1 MSHSLFSPGRRAL
14 TVGLV
19 LTVTLVASE
28 ALAVGTILPLVAR
41 DLGDI
46 ELYGWTFTAFFL
58 GSLIGI
64 VVVGGLIDR
73 GGILV
78 PFAAGLTL
86 FGIGLL
92 VGGLAPSMPVLVVG
106 RFLQGLGAGTIPPI
120 AYVAIGRTLPEV
132 LRARMF
138 AVLST
143 AWVIPGVIGPAIAG
157 AVGETIGWRWVFLGL
172 LPLIGAAGA
181 ITLAA
186 LRTVPGGSSAEHEA
200 AIATTRRLPLALL
213 VALGAGLTMA
223 GLTLGQPLVLIP
235 LVAVGA
241 GMAVPAFVRLCPP
254 GTLRLARGLPAAIGL
269 RGLLTFAF
277 FAADA
282 YIALLLIEYRD
293 VSAFAAGLALT
304 AATLSWTAGSWIQ
317 AQTVER
323 WATRRFVGAGFAIV
337 AFGIASTA
345 IILIPTVPWPVG
357 VVTWGI
363 TGLGMGLSYA
373 AISLAVLRAAPA
385 GGEGS
390 ATSAMQ
396 LSDTLGT
403 ALGAGLGGAFIAAG
417 VRAGAAEWVGLA
429 ATFGLATA
437 VALLGLATSGRLADP
452 AGAGRS

>member
-1 MSHSLFSPGRRAL
+1 MSGGLFAPGRRAL

-41 DLGDI
+41 ELGDI

-73 GGILV
+73 GGIVL
-78 PFAAGLTL
+78 PFAAGLAL
-86 FGIGLL
+86 FGLGLV
-92 VGGLAPSMPVLVVG
+92 VGGLAPSMPVLVLG

-120 AYVAIGRTLPEV
+120 AYVAIGRTLPEA

-143 AWVIPGVIGPAIAG
+143 AWVIPGVVGPAIAG

-172 LPLIGAAGA
+172 LPFIGVAGA
-181 ITLAA
+181 MTLAA
-186 LRTVPGGSSAEHEA
+186 LRTVPPGSPAEHEA

-213 VALGAGLTMA
+213 VTLGAGLVMA
-223 GLTLGQPLVLIP
+223 GLTVGQPLLLGP
-235 LVAVGA
+235 LVVA
-241 GMAVPAFVRLCPP
+241 GTVLAVPAFVRLAPP
-254 GTLRLARGLPAAIGL
+254 GTLRLARGLPAAVGL
-269 RGLLTFAF
+269 RGVLTFAF

-282 YIALLLIEYRD
+282 YIALLLVEYRD
-293 VSAFAAGLALT
+293 ISAFAAGLALT
-304 AATLSWTAGSWIQ
+304 SATLTWTGGAWIQ

-323 WATRRFVGAGFAIV
+323 WPTRRFVGAGFAIV
-337 AFGIASTA
+337 ALGTA
-345 IILIPTVPWPVG
+345 TTALVLLPEVPWPVAI
-357 VVTWGI
+357 VTWGV

-373 AISLAVLRAAPA
+373 AISLAVLRAAPV
-385 GGEGS
+385 GGEGG

-403 ALGAGLGGAFIAAG
+403 ALGAGIGGALIAAG
-417 VRAGAAEWVGLA
+417 VRAGAAEWVGLG
-429 ATFGLATA
+429 ATFALATA
-437 VALLGLATSGRLADP
+437 VALVGLATSGRLADRP
-452 AGAGRS
+452 PEGVR

>member
-1 MSHSLFSPGRRAL
+1 VSGSLFAPGRRAL

-41 DLGDI
+41 ELGDI

-73 GGILV
+73 GGIVV
-78 PFAAGLTL
+78 PFVAGLTL

-92 VGGLAPSMPVLVVG
+92 IGGLAPSMPVLVVG
-106 RFLQGLGAGTIPPI
+106 RFLQGLGAGTIPPV
-120 AYVAIGRTLPEV
+120 AYVAIGRTLPEA

-143 AWVIPGVIGPAIAG
+143 AWVIPGVIGPAVAG

-172 LPLIGAAGA
+172 LPLIGVAGA
-181 ITLAA
+181 LTVGA
-186 LRTVPGGSSAEHEA
+186 LRAVPPGSAAEHEA
-200 AIATTRRLPLALL
+200 AIATSRRVPLALL
-213 VALGAGLTMA
+213 VTIGAGLVMA
-223 GLTLGQPLVLIP
+223 GLTLGDPILLVP
-235 LVAVGA
+235 LVAIGA
-241 GMAVPAFVRLCPP
+241 VLGVPAFARLCPP
-254 GTLRLARGLPAAIGL
+254 GTLRLARGLPAAVGL
-269 RGLLTFAF
+269 RGVLTFAF

-304 AATLSWTAGSWIQ
+304 AATLAWTAGAWIQ

-323 WATRRFVGAGFAIV
+323 WTTRRFVGTGFAVV
-337 AFGIASTA
+337 AFGTASTA
-345 IILIPTVPWPVG
+345 IILIPAVPWPVG
-357 VVTWGI
+357 VVTWGV

-385 GGEGS
+385 GGEGG

-403 ALGAGLGGAFIAAG
+403 ALGAGIGGALIAAG
-417 VRAGAAEWVGLA
+417 VRAGAADWVGLA
-429 ATFGLATA
+429 ATFALATVVALIGLAR
-437 VALLGLATSGRLADP
+437 SGRLAP
-452 AGAGRS
+452 RPGA